1 MYLNKFFILL
11 LIMVVFLAGACNK
24 QTSEPEQL
32 PSISIQLSDETGI
45 HDGSRLY
52 IAESLLPDDS
62 TLKKNLNTESVEQ
75 VMVMILDFSMYDS
88 SEQYFD
94 SPDYK
99 EFTKIRDGL
108 TQQGKLTQWAEW
120 EKLLGDYF
128 RIVADQN
135 LNIDGH
141 HATGVVAGAVGLN
154 YICVGMLGHGIIQY
168 WYEGEVV
175 AKTGETVRAYL

>member
-1 MYLNKFFILL
+1 MYLHKFFILL
-11 LIMVVFLAGACNK
+11 LIIVVFLVGACNK
-24 QTSEPEQL
+24 QISEPEQL
-32 PSISIQLSDETGI
+32 PSISIQLSDETVS
-45 HDGSRLY
+45 HDGPRLY

-62 TLKKNLNTESVEQ
+62 SLKKVLNTESVER

-99 EFTKIRDGL
+99 EFAKVRNEL
-108 TQQGKLTQWAEW
+108 NQQGKLTQWAEW

-141 HATGVVAGAVGLN
+141 HATGVVTGVVGLN
-154 YICVGMLGHGIIQY
+154 YVLVGLIGSGIIDR
-168 WYEGEVV
+168 WYEGEVE
-175 AKTGETVRAYL
+175 AKAGETVRAYL